1 MAREHFGLMRRFEG
15 LGSPGM
21 ERLSQRGFFDSFSP
35 EVDMFKRNGKL
46 VITADLPGM
55 SKDDVRVEISDDYV
69 ILEGERKYAH
79 EESEEG
85 VYRSERGYGEFRR
98 QILLPEGVKPETA
111 SANFKNGVL
120 EITMEVPS
128 GSKNRRRIQIHG
140 KSEKAA

>member
-1 MAREHFGLMRRFEG
+1 MARGHFGLMRQLEG
-15 LGSPGM
+15 LGFPGM
-21 ERLSQRGFFDSFSP
+21 ERLSQRGFFDGFSP

-79 EESEEG
+79 EENEEG
-85 VYRSERGYGEFRR
+85 VYKSESGYGQFRR

-111 SANFKNGVL
+111 TANFKNGVL
-120 EITMEVPS
+120 EIAMEAPL

>member
-1 MAREHFGLMRRFEG
+1 MAREQFGLMRRFEG
-15 LGSPGM
+15 LGFPGM

-55 SKDDVRVEISDDYV
+55 SKDDVKVEITDDYV

-79 EESEEG
+79 EENEEG

-98 QILLPEGVKPETA
+98 QILLPEGAKPETA
-111 SANFKNGVL
+111 LANFKNGVL
-120 EITMEVPS
+120 EITIEVPS
-128 GSKNRRRIQIHG
+128 NSKNRRRIQIHG

>member
-1 MAREHFGLMRRFEG
+1 MAREHFGPMRRLEG
-15 LGSPGM
+15 LGFPGM
-21 ERLSQRGFFDSFSP
+21 ESLTKRGFFDSFSP

-55 SKDDVRVEISDDYV
+55 SKDDVKVEITDDYV

-79 EESEEG
+79 EENEEG

-98 QILLPEGVKPETA
+98 QILLPEGAKPETA
-111 SANFKNGVL
+111 LANFKNGVL
-120 EITMEVPS
+120 EITIEVPS
-128 GSKNRRRIQIHG
+128 NSKNRRRIQIHG